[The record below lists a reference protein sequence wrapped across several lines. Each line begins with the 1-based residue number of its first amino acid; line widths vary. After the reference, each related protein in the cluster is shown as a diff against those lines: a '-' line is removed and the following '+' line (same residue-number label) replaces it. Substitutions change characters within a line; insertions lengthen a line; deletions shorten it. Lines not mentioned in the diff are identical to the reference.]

1 MWIKHTVEVLGMNKD
16 MNNTI
21 HKDKNEPSCRTMN
34 NPICNAWD
42 QSNHTQVLHSSVVP
56 AEVVEKYMLSAGLHY
71 NGIGILTQLL
81 QAREQSIVEVSMPHI
96 W

>member
-1 MWIKHTVEVLGMNKD
+1 

-21 HKDKNEPSCRTMN
+21 HKDKNEPSCRALN
-34 NPICNAWD
+34 NRICNARD
-42 QSNHTQVLHSSVVP
+42 QPDHTQMLHSSAVP

-71 NGIGILTQLL
+71 NDIGILTKLL
-81 QAREQSIVEVSMPHI
+81 QSREQSIAEVSMPHI